1 MPCPLGQDPCKKN
14 FCVLT
19 EIELANHLP
28 GTVNSCALRSCPD
41 FFRGLPDSDG
51 KAGQATPEVPAP
63 GQAKQ
68 TRVPGRAHAGE
79 GCAPGYLQE
88 KWDHLNVPALWSQT
102 GCSSQTSVDCWMEVL
117 LEIGCPQHFTHAPFP
132 LEGPAAL
139 TDCAH
144 GI

>member
-1 MPCPLGQDPCKKN
+1 MPRPLGQGPREKN

-51 KAGQATPEVPAP
+51 KAGQATPAVPAP

-68 TRVPGRAHAGE
+68 TRVPRRAHAGE
-79 GCAPGYLQE
+79 GCAR
-88 KWDHLNVPALWSQT
+88 
-102 GCSSQTSVDCWMEVL
+102 
-117 LEIGCPQHFTHAPFP
+117 APYRKN
-132 LEGPAAL
+132 
-139 TDCAH
+139 
-144 GI
+144 GIP

>member
-1 MPCPLGQDPCKKN
+1 MPCPLGQGPREKN

-51 KAGQATPEVPAP
+51 KAGQATPAVPAP

-79 GCAPGYLQE
+79 GCAR
-88 KWDHLNVPALWSQT
+88 
-102 GCSSQTSVDCWMEVL
+102 
-117 LEIGCPQHFTHAPFP
+117 APYRKN
-132 LEGPAAL
+132 
-139 TDCAH
+139 
-144 GI
+144 GIP